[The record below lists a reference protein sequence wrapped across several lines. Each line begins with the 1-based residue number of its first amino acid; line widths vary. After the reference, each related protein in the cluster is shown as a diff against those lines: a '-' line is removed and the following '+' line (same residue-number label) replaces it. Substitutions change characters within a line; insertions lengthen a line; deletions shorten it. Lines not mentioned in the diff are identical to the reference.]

1 MIKPKH
7 SIFAFLLVL
16 CVILP
21 ACQNKTERHIG
32 EWSGAGTGDE
42 GSFTLREDH
51 TATLTLGRHQ
61 IGGEVFKFQGKEGVF
76 KYEIDYTKDPIWLD
90 FVVLEKGTNKE
101 LLRMKSIIRFIS
113 DKRMEWRIN
122 LLNPAER
129 FPDFD
134 PKNGNNTLILNKVK
148 D

>member
-1 MIKPKH
+1 MKKTLHFPT
-7 SIFAFLLVL
+7 LLL
-16 CVILP
+16 LSLLLFLP
-21 ACQNKTERHIG
+21 ACQSETERHIG
-32 EWSGAGTGDE
+32 EWSGVSSGDE

-61 IGGEVFKFQGKEGVF
+61 IGGKVFKFRDTEGVF

-90 FVVLEKGTNKE
+90 FVVFDKATNKE

-113 DKRMEWRIN
+113 HKRMEWRIN
-122 LLNPAER
+122 LLNPTER
-129 FPDFD
+129 FTEFD
-134 PKNGNNTLILNKVK
+134 PKNGSNTLILEKVK